1 MENNAEDILE
11 DVTEEISED
20 DKNFVNSLI
29 DKLLLVC
36 NALLP
41 DEEELRPYQIPFAR
55 RIFESLITGDGAR
68 ITALFSRQSG
78 KSETLALVTSTAMI
92 TFPKLAKVYPYWFGK
107 FKNGFWVGAFA
118 PVEEQADNLYGR
130 IVQRLT
136 SEEAEMILSDPD
148 ISERIMSKG
157 RTLRLKSGSLVRRTT
172 CHPKA
177 TIEGRTY
184 HLILIDEAQG
194 ADEVV
199 VNKKIAPMGAAVN
212 ATMVLTGTPDYRA
225 GVFYSL
231 IKINKRGEVTRG
243 RRRQNH
249 FEVDWKIVAKFNK
262 DYKEFVEHE
271 RERLGIDSDE
281 FRLSYRVQWI
291 LEKGM
296 FTTSERLDELG
307 DKSMQSVVHA
317 YHQTPV
323 VVGIDCGRKQ
333 DKTIVTVVYVD
344 WDNPDPFGLYH
355 HHVLNWLDL
364 EGEDWE
370 DQYLEIVEF
379 LANYSTW
386 KVGIDVGG
394 LGDVVAQ
401 RLKVLMPHVD
411 IVELGSANS
420 DQSVR
425 WKHLN
430 NLMEHRQISWP
441 DGAKVRNL
449 KKWKRFRQEMEDLEA
464 LHKGPYFLA
473 EAPKSVNAHD
483 DYPDSL
489 SMACVLT
496 ILEDSSVDEVETYS
510 NVFYQRNRLR

>member
-1 MENNAEDILE
+1 MDTLVDDILE
-11 DVTEEISED
+11 DTEEDLNED
-20 DKNFVNSLI
+20 DHGFVESLI
-29 DKLLLVC
+29 DRLILVC
-36 NALLP
+36 NSLLP
-41 DEEELRPYQIPFAR
+41 DDEELRPYQTPFAR
-55 RIFESLITGDGAR
+55 RIFESLITNDGSR

-78 KSETLALVTSTAMI
+78 KSETLALVTATAMI

-107 FKNGFWVGAFA
+107 FKSGFWVGAFA
-118 PVEEQADNLYGR
+118 PVEEQADNLFGR

-136 SEEAEMILSDPD
+136 SEEAEIILADPD
-148 ISERIMSKG
+148 IDEKIMSRG
-157 RTLRLKSGSLVRRTT
+157 RTLRLRSGSLVRRTT

-194 ADEVV
+194 ADERV
-199 VNKKIAPMGAAVN
+199 VNKSIAPMGAAVN
-212 ATMVLTGTPDYRA
+212 ATMVLTGTPAFHA
-225 GVFYSL
+225 GVFFNM
-231 IKINKRGEVTRG
+231 IKINKRNEVSKG
-243 RRRQNH
+243 RKRQDH
-249 FEVDWKIVAKFNK
+249 FEVDWREVAKYNRP
-262 DYKEFVEHE
+262 YKKFVENE
-271 RERLGIDSDE
+271 RERLGADSDE
-281 FRLSYRVQWI
+281 FKLSYRVQWI

-296 FTTSERLDELG
+296 FTTSDRLDELG

-370 DQYLEIVEF
+370 TQYLLIVEF
-379 LANYSTW
+379 LANYNVW
-386 KVGIDVGG
+386 KIGIDVGG

-401 RLKVLMPHVD
+401 RLKVLMPHAD

-441 DGAKVRNL
+441 DGAKVRRL
-449 KKWKRFRQEMEDLEA
+449 QKWRRFRREMEDLEA
-464 LHKGPYFLA
+464 HQKGPYFLA
-473 EAPKSVNAHD
+473 EAPTSPNAHD

-489 SMACVLT
+489 AMACVLT
-496 ILEDSSVDEVETYS
+496 ILEDAIVDEVETWD
-510 NVFYQRNRLR
+510 NVFYRRSSMR